1 MFHKHKLQKKYPHGS
16 HLNWEGVPSNKKY
29 TNLLQ
34 QFANSASQDLCI
46 SAALSYPVA
55 FSLFTDICGDGM
67 YTIARGAL
75 FIYCISVSDCIY
87 LSIQDERNRKERK
100 GIVRDIGVG
109 GVVPLIRGGSVGYT
123 TISRLYCIA
132 ATQRCRPSGTHWAS
146 QFCFLSRQD
155 CTFYICYHPP
165 NMCWLYKGQVWQ
177 CRVLQGFQ

>member
-1 MFHKHKLQKKYPHGS
+1 MEVTSTGKAFQVIRNIPICYNLQTQLHKIFASLSLLPCS
-16 HLNWEGVPSNKKY
+16 
-29 TNLLQ
+29 LLQ
-34 QFANSASQDLCI
+34 AT
-46 SAALSYPVA
+46 VA
-55 FSLFTDICGDGM
+55 FSLFSDICGDEM
-67 YTIARGAL
+67 YTIAYGVL

-87 LSIQDERNRKERK
+87 LSIQDESNRKERK

-165 NMCWLYKGQVWQ
+165 NMCWFYKGQV
-177 CRVLQGFQ
+177 